1 LETAA
6 DYAVKKRE
14 PPLSATAHAYRG
26 EHTDHGNHT
35 GNRIKLAFMV
45 DVLVIGGGIAGVSIA
60 YEIAADASVAL
71 LEAEP
76 ELARHT
82 TGRSAAIYAP
92 SYGGP
97 IVRAL
102 TRASGPMFGDGVL
115 TRHPSLWI
123 ARDDDGVDHL
133 REMDI
138 EPVTPE
144 KAVELCPA
152 LRKPRAAGIDDSAM
166 DIDVMALHARYV
178 RGFRQRGGTIHKN
191 TRVTEIRRHTKGW
204 TVNGIQAQTVV
215 NAAGAWVDRLAQL
228 AHVPTIGLRPARR
241 TLALAT
247 APADPAWPFVAEAT
261 GHFYFR
267 PESGRVLI
275 SPADETPSEPCD
287 AKPDDLDVAI
297 ALERVNAATTFN
309 LRSVHTAW
317 AGLRSFVADRE
328 PVVGAWPDHPGFVF
342 FAGQGGYG
350 IQMAP
355 ALARTGADVVLGRVA
370 PEHDHVAPARTRLG

>member
-1 LETAA
+1 
-6 DYAVKKRE
+6 
-14 PPLSATAHAYRG
+14 
-26 EHTDHGNHT
+26 
-35 GNRIKLAFMV
+35 MV

-60 YEIAADASVAL
+60 CELAAHVSVTL

-97 IVRAL
+97 AVREL
-102 TRASGPMFGDGVL
+102 TAASGPLFGDGIL
-115 TRHPSLWI
+115 TPHSALWI
-123 ARDDDGVDHL
+123 AVDDEGVDHL
-133 REMDI
+133 REMDA
-138 EPVTPE
+138 EPLTPAQ
-144 KAVELCPA
+144 AVELCPA
-152 LRKPRAAGIDDSAM
+152 LRTPLAAAIDRSAM

-178 RGFRQRGGTIHKN
+178 RGFKERGGTIHRSS
-191 TRVTEIRRHTKGW
+191 RVTELRRDGDGW
-204 TVNGIQAQTVV
+204 VVNGISAGTVV
-215 NAAGAWVDRLAQL
+215 NAAGAWVDELAELAKVPPIGLQPMRRTIAL
-228 AHVPTIGLRPARR
+228 AHADV
-241 TLALAT
+241 
-247 APADPAWPFVAEAT
+247 DPAWPLVADTADS
-261 GHFYFR
+261 FYFR
-267 PESGRVLI
+267 PESGHLLI

-297 ALERVNAATTFN
+297 ALERVNAVTTLG

-317 AGLRSFVADRE
+317 AGLRSFVADRS

-355 ALARTGADVVLGRVA
+355 ALARTGAEVVLGSNL
-370 PEHDHVAPARTRLG
+370 APAVMSPR